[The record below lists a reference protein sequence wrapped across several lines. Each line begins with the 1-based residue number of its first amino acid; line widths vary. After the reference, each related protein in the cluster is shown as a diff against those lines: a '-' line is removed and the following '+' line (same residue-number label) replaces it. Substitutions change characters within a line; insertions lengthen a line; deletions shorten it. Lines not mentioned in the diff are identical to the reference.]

1 MKRIAKWFG
10 SSALMAASLF
20 MMISVLS
27 CGGKNDTKK
36 FKVAFAADPADAG
49 TVTAKTV
56 TKDAKDSKAIK
67 SGDMVAEGTEI
78 MFVATAKDGYEFEKW
93 DGIASD
99 KVKVAKEL
107 DVKAKFKKKEVK
119 PEVKK
124 HKVTFTAN
132 EKGTFAATVKGGAA
146 VTSGAEVEEGKE
158 VEVTFTLKD
167 AVKTEFK
174 GFAATGAT
182 ITADA
187 KMPNKGTFTMGK
199 ADVVVTAN
207 VEDKEEAKVLTIS
220 SMKVAGVAVTFK
232 DGKGSVTVP
241 SDKAKVTKELV
252 TEVKAKT
259 QHKTPKDVT
268 VEAKDITLTK
278 DEDLKPGKA
287 VKVEVVIAAKA
298 GEYLETK
305 VEVEVT
311 RDVSVPV
318 LKSLKILGKDVKI
331 KDGKLES
338 EDAVKVDFKKL
349 TDKKL
354 TKADVEAKFT
364 WDGKTTATKIADVTI
379 DGEVAVGEDSE
390 ITLKVA
396 EKAKEYKAWELKVK
410 VHMELDKY
418 TLTSLKI
425 AGKVVTVTN
434 GEIAENTVITLPS
447 TITKLVSKAAA
458 TPKAEEGVVEAMFTT
473 GADSTAKA
481 KEVKIDPATGA
492 VVAAGTD
499 FEFSL
504 AADEEN
510 KVAEWKLNKK
520 IKVKNSELLATFLI
534 DKGTLDADTDI
545 GAAKLEVKNGDAWD
559 DVTKAGT
566 NKANEKYFAPET
578 EVTVRITV
586 GDDKK
591 ATSGFDK
598 FECKKADGTTAFTTA
613 IAFTEATSGNTDL
626 MKVFTFKMPAE
637 SCKVKAVMKKL
648 VAPDA
653 GTITINGKTP
663 FALADGA
670 TENVCDLE
678 KIDANNFAKI
688 TQVVIKQGAA
698 TLATFAAADIEAKP
712 ASGDGDAAKL
722 VQIDFDACTNL
733 ATAQN
738 LVIKIK
744 AKPGCWLEKT
754 FTIKVKQA

>member
-27 CGGKNDTKK
+27 CGGKNDAKK
-36 FKVAFAADPADAG
+36 FKVTFAADPADAG

-78 MFVATAKDGYEFEKW
+78 MFVAAAKDGYEFDKW

-182 ITADA
+182 ITTDA

-207 VEDKEEAKVLTIS
+207 VEDKEEAKVLNIS

-331 KDGKLES
+331 KDGKLEK
-338 EDAVKVDFKKL
+338 EDEAVKLDFKKL

-447 TITKLVSKAAA
+447 TITKLVNKASN
-458 TPKAEEGVVEAMFTT
+458 PVKPEEGVVEAMFTT

-520 IKVKNSELLATFLI
+520 IKVKNSEKKVTFVV
-534 DKGTLDADTDI
+534 DKGDLSGTGTEVVGDTQILVECDKADGT
-545 GAAKLEVKNGDAWD
+545 GKEFV
-559 DVTKAGT
+559 DVTAAT
-566 NKANEKYFAPET
+566 ANTKFFAPGA
-578 EVTVRITV
+578 TVKVKFVIA
-586 GDDKK
+586 GAK
-591 ATSGFDK
+591 AYAGFDK
-598 FECKKADGTTAFTTA
+598 FECKKADDSAVVTPAVTFTAVAEGTTALEK
-613 IAFTEATSGNTDL
+613 IA
-626 MKVFTFKMPAE
+626 TFPMPAE
-637 SCKVKAVMKKL
+637 DCKVIGSLKKL
-648 VAPDA
+648 VAPVF
-653 GTITINGKTP
+653 KS
-663 FALADGA
+663 
-670 TENVCDLE
+670 V
-678 KIDANNFAKI
+678 KIDTVDIAATALGNEH
-688 TQVVIKQGAA
+688 VVAGLTKA
-698 TLATFAAADIEAKP
+698 TLASKLKEFKITVGTVEHTLVADDYTVELPSAEFDGTAK
-712 ASGDGDAAKL
+712 D
-722 VQIDFDACTNL
+722 V
-733 ATAQN
+733 
-738 LVIKIK
+738 KITVK
-744 AKPGCWLEKT
+744 AKDGMWLVGT
-754 FTIKVKQA
+754 QFVIKVKAS

>member
-27 CGGKNDTKK
+27 CGGKNDAKK
-36 FKVAFAADPADAG
+36 FKVTFAADPADAG

-78 MFVATAKDGYEFEKW
+78 MFVAAAKDGYEFDKW

-182 ITADA
+182 ITTDA

-207 VEDKEEAKVLTIS
+207 VEDKEEAKVLNIS

-331 KDGKLES
+331 KDGKLEK
-338 EDAVKVDFKKL
+338 EDEAVKLDFKKL

-447 TITKLVSKAAA
+447 TITKLVNKASN
-458 TPKAEEGVVEAMFTT
+458 PVKPEEGVVEAMFTT

-534 DKGTLDADTDI
+534 DKGTLAADADF
-545 GAAKLEVKNGDAWD
+545 GAAKLEVKNGDAWV

-598 FECKKADGTTAFTTA
+598 FECKKADDSAVVTPAVTFTP
-613 IAFTEATSGNTDL
+613 ATSGNTDL

-637 SCKVKAVMKKL
+637 SCKVKAVMKAL
-648 VAPDA
+648 VAPTFKSVKINNHEILAA
-653 GTITINGKTP
+653 GIATAT
-663 FALADGA
+663 AVGA
-670 TENVCDLE
+670 EVTKDNIVS
-678 KIDANNFAKI
+678 KI
-688 TQVVIKQGAA
+688 TALTFTVGGQDVVVKVEDCEI
-698 TLATFAAADIEAKP
+698 TKP
-712 ASGDGDAAKL
+712 AAEITTEQDL
-722 VQIDFDACTNL
+722 
-733 ATAQN
+733 
-738 LVIKIK
+738 KIK
-744 AKPGCWLEKT
+744 LKAKDGMWLVGTEI
-754 FTIKVKQA
+754 TIKVKQA

>member
-36 FKVAFAADPADAG
+36 FKVTFAADPADAG

-174 GFAATGAT
+174 GFTATGAT

-287 VKVEVVIAAKA
+287 VKIEVVIAAKA

-331 KDGKLES
+331 KDGKLEK
-338 EDAVKVDFKKL
+338 EDEAVKVDFKKL

-447 TITKLVSKAAA
+447 TITKLVNKASNPA
-458 TPKAEEGVVEAMFTT
+458 KQEEGVVEAMFTT
-473 GADSTAKA
+473 GGAPTAVA

-520 IKVKNSELLATFLI
+520 IKVKNSEKKVTFVV
-534 DKGTLDADTDI
+534 DKGNLSGTAPEVVGDTQILVECDKADGT
-545 GAAKLEVKNGDAWD
+545 GKEFV
-559 DVTKAGT
+559 DVTAATANTKFFDPATVVKVKFIIKNAKAY
-566 NKANEKYFAPET
+566 A
-578 EVTVRITV
+578 
-586 GDDKK
+586 
-591 ATSGFDK
+591 GFDK
-598 FECKKADGTTAFTTA
+598 FDCKKANDTAFSTA
-613 IAFTEATSGNTDL
+613 IAFTAVAEGTDALTKIAT
-626 MKVFTFKMPAE
+626 FPMPAE
-637 SCKVKAVMKKL
+637 DCKVIGSLKKL
-648 VAPDA
+648 VAPVFKEVTIGTKKITAIDTTEHVTGLDNITA
-653 GTITINGKTP
+653 ANIATAIKKLTITVGGVDKELTYN
-663 FALADGA
+663 A
-670 TENVCDLE
+670 
-678 KIDANNFAKI
+678 
-688 TQVVIKQGAA
+688 
-698 TLATFAAADIEAKP
+698 
-712 ASGDGDAAKL
+712 DAAKS
-722 VQIDFDACTNL
+722 DFTVDFTACTDL
-733 ATAQN
+733 TTTAKD
-738 LVIKIK
+738 VKITVK
-744 AKPGCWLEKT
+744 AKDGMWLALPQ
-754 FTIKVKQA
+754 FAIKVKKA